1 MCYSSHKDF
10 GRSTRKDA
18 AREPEGRRET
28 IPEELPEPQVKA
40 EGSRLWAFLGRRREH
55 KVEEPI
61 FDLTREKV

>member
-28 IPEELPEPQVKA
+28 IPEEPQVKA
-40 EGSRLWAFLGRRREH
+40 EGSRLWAFLDRRREH
-55 KVEEPI
+55 KVEDPF

>member
-28 IPEELPEPQVKA
+28 IPEEPQVKA
-40 EGSRLWAFLGRRREH
+40 EGSRLWAFLDRRREH
-55 KVEEPI
+55 KVEESI